1 MRAIRLAALSTLLVW
16 TPAAPGDDPP
26 KVEQAAPGV
35 TLTPDQRSGPQLM
48 AAADYIADGDWKNAL
63 RLLQHLLDRQED
75 VLAAVK
81 RQGPGGEAS
90 ALVSVRGEAQRLLA
104 ALPEAGREFYEKTY
118 GPDAADLLKQARL
131 LGDDRLLAEVARR
144 YLFTASGLEAV
155 QDLAR
160 AHYRAGHGLAAA
172 LRYEQQ
178 LPHRGVARWPAEDL
192 YQAALALRRANRR
205 PAAETIG
212 KELLNR
218 AGARSC

>member
-1 MRAIRLAALSTLLVW
+1 
-16 TPAAPGDDPP
+16 
-26 KVEQAAPGV
+26 
-35 TLTPDQRSGPQLM
+35 M
-48 AAADYIADGDWKNAL
+48 AAAGYIADGDWKDAL

-81 RQGPGGEAS
+81 RQEPGGEGT

-118 GPDAADLLKQARL
+118 GPDATDLLRQARL

-144 YLFTASGLEAV
+144 YLYTASGPEVV

-160 AHYRAGHGLAAA
+160 AHYRAGHGMAAA
-172 LRYEQQ
+172 LRYEQ
-178 LPHRGVARWPAEDL
+178 LLAHRGVARWPAEDL
-192 YQAALALRRANRR
+192 HQAALALRRASLR

-218 AGARSC
+218 AGAGGVRIGERTLSL